1 MIFFLSSSSKS
12 FPLPDF
18 DPILDFGMVERN
30 KLSSSSSEQRERE
43 TSSVLRDACMYG
55 VVLKSAGKT

>member
-1 MIFFLSSSSKS
+1 MSSSSKS

-30 KLSSSSSEQRERE
+30 KLSSSSSPSEQRERE
-43 TSSVLRDACMYG
+43 TSSVLRDACVCG
-55 VVLKSAGKT
+55 AVLKSAGKT